1 MNLVSSFTDDFLF
14 PSLQQKNEIKKVKYP
29 NGIQTLTFLLKG
41 MCYNGT
47 GSPIVA
53 HVPPD

>member
-14 PSLQQKNEIKKVKYP
+14 PSVQQKNEIKKVKYP